1 MDKRPLDEQ
10 ALALLFTEARSYPSW
25 QDRPVSEA
33 QLRELYELLK
43 WGPTSMNSLPARFV
57 FVRSPQAKARLLPV
71 VSPGNVPKVEQAPV
85 TVIVAFDT
93 RFYEWLPQLSP
104 HMPRASEAFAQDPER
119 AAVTAFRNG
128 TLQGAY
134 LILAARALGLDVGPM
149 SGFDNARL
157 DAEFFP
163 DGRLRSNFLANIGY
177 GDPAVLHPRAPR
189 LGFEQAAELL

>member
-1 MDKRPLDEQ
+1 MDKRPLDRQ

-25 QDRPVSEA
+25 QDRPVSDA
-33 QLRELYELLK
+33 QLRNLYELLK

-93 RFYEWLPQLSP
+93 RFYERLPQLSP

-119 AAVTAFRNG
+119 AATTAFRNG

-177 GDPAVLHPRAPR
+177 GDPAGLHPRAPR
-189 LGFEQAAELL
+189 LSFEQAVELL